1 LFLIAASFGAR
12 HKKVTRRTVS
22 YCFDCRFFWR
32 KHKKVTS
39 GTVSTCFAAFPKPNM
54 FTELQVPGKLFL
66 QHPFKVANLG
76 KYFPN

>member
-1 LFLIAASFGAR
+1 LPG
-12 HKKVTRRTVS
+12 
-22 YCFDCRFFWR
+22 FFWR

-66 QHPFKVANLG
+66 QHPFKVASLR
-76 KYFPN
+76 KTFPNINIVFVYKVLFLFLT